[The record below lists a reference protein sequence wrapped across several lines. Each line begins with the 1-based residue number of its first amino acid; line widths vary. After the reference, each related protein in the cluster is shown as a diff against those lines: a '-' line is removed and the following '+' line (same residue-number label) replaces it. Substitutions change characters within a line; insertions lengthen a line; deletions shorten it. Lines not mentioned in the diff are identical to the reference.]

1 MAAGTHA
8 PAKGWGKP
16 TEHTAEAFRVRV
28 EPDPVPVPLADETD
42 AEAKGGEPLL
52 GDEEHDIPYT
62 YFWGTRDGLAVRA
75 AAYVRGA
82 GVSRNSPGLLAAFE
96 LPDVETPAA
105 RWRPAPPPA
114 SPLTRNWSF
123 GATNWQTRF
132 DEGPKV
138 LGGSSE
144 IAVPAWNEGVR
155 LGGVSLSQSFIA
167 GNEDVARWNY
177 SLAFGAVDQ
186 SAAGQSGDLAFGPK
200 AGSAS
205 LTYHH
210 GSGLSLSSHTQVAD
224 DLMLAGVTSQYDLG
238 ILGRWR
244 SGVARSNKG
253 LNQGWRYRAMA
264 DFAVADDMS
273 LAWMGERHT
282 AGFMDI
288 RRYADAAAPVAGGR
302 QRWSASW
309 DAGRWGEWSG
319 SFESVHGDQGVLQR
333 RFGVTQEFW
342 YSPRLRIGI
351 HAEREVIADDYD
363 IGLRFSFPLY

>member
-1 MAAGTHA
+1 
-8 PAKGWGKP
+8 
-16 TEHTAEAFRVRV
+16 
-28 EPDPVPVPLADETD
+28 
-42 AEAKGGEPLL
+42 
-52 GDEEHDIPYT
+52 
-62 YFWGTRDGLAVRA
+62 
-75 AAYVRGA
+75 
-82 GVSRNSPGLLAAFE
+82 
-96 LPDVETPAA
+96 
-105 RWRPAPPPA
+105 
-114 SPLTRNWSF
+114 
-123 GATNWQTRF
+123 
-132 DEGPKV
+132 
-138 LGGSSE
+138 
-144 IAVPAWNEGVR
+144 VPAWNEGVR

-244 SGVARSNKG
+244 SGVARSNQG

-282 AGFMDI
+282 AGHTPLCRCCGTGG
-288 RRYADAAAPVAGGR
+288 RRQAALVGFVGCGSLGRVVRQLRKRARRPGRVAAALRRDP
-302 QRWSASW
+302 
-309 DAGRWGEWSG
+309 
-319 SFESVHGDQGVLQR
+319 GVLVQPPPAHRYSR
-333 RFGVTQEFW
+333 RARGHRR
-342 YSPRLRIGI
+342 RL
-351 HAEREVIADDYD
+351 
-363 IGLRFSFPLY
+363 